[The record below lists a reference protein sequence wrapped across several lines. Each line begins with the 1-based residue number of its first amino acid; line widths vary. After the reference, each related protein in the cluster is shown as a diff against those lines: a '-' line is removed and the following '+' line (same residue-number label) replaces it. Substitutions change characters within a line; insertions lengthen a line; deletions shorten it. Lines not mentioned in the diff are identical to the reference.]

1 MSTTSTRRSRFLA
14 TNLGV
19 DDGQELFDGVGKLEL
34 LVCEPDG
41 ARFDL
46 GHVEDL
52 VDEAEQ
58 VMARRGD
65 VGEAFAHALGVV
77 GMHARD
83 GREAMMEF
91 MGVRM
96 SWLMELRKSLL
107 ACDACSAAWNA
118 SSRAWRDASS
128 AAFCSVT
135 SWMVTMYVGRKRAGV
150 TGDAERGDRSHR
162 SSSPRMTRYSHWR

>member
-1 MSTTSTRRSRFLA
+1 MHAARQLGDAHGDAAALGRELDRVAHDVHEDLLQA
-14 TNLGV
+14 REVADDVLVLDVDDVDAQVEVLGDDLGV

-41 ARFDL
+41 ARFNL

-83 GREAMMEF
+83 GREAHD
-91 MGVRM
+91 GVHG
-96 SWLMELRKSLL
+96 
-107 ACDACSAAWNA
+107 
-118 SSRAWRDASS
+118 RA
-128 AAFCSVT
+128 
-135 SWMVTMYVGRKRAGV
+135 YVMAHGIEEVALGL
-150 TGDAERGDRSHR
+150 
-162 SSSPRMTRYSHWR
+162 